1 MKNPENL
8 KDVDKVQNYL
18 NEMEAVTSTISIIDI
33 VKQLHKTIMDD
44 DQKYYTI
51 PDTLQKIHNL
61 FALYEMNEE
70 AKEDLSSL
78 INLGASPRATIFLA
92 RASKAQAFL
101 NKRGYVIPDDVRKVG
116 KAILRHR
123 IIITYEAEAE
133 EITTE
138 YIIKRIYESV
148 ATP

>member
-1 MKNPENL
+1 M
-8 KDVDKVQNYL
+8 
-18 NEMEAVTSTISIIDI
+18 
-33 VKQLHKTIMDD
+33 
-44 DQKYYTI
+44 QKYI
-51 PDTLQKIHNL
+51 VSLI
-61 FALYEMNEE
+61 FATRKPEDYGLN
-70 AKEDLSSL
+70 DLSSL